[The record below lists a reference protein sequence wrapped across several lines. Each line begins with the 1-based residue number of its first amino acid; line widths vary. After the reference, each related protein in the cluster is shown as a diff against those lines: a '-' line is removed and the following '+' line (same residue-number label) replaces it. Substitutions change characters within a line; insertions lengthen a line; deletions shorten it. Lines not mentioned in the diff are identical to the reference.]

1 MYMHANNIFQ
11 RMVEILVSRVQTDVG
26 SFWLSLIP
34 IRVFCRRISRGYI
47 GLGYTMSKTKYAQI
61 KFARAS
67 SSVLV
72 LTKN

>member
-34 IRVFCRRISRGYI
+34 SEY
-47 GLGYTMSKTKYAQI
+47 
-61 KFARAS
+61 
-67 SSVLV
+67 SVGELV
-72 LTKN
+72 EGTCT